1 MYKIILIDID
11 DTIFDFKSGEAKAL
25 INTLNKFNIKYDD
38 NLLKK
43 FSDINEKYFQLYAKN
58 EMTREQFHKARFDD
72 LLYISK
78 SYNDPIEVNKFYLEN
93 LAQQCEFVDGAK
105 DVIQYLNDKYVLCIA
120 SNGKYEVQKQ
130 RLELAKI
137 DKYFS
142 KIYVSSQIGFNK
154 PDKRF
159 FDYIF
164 NDLSEYKKSDFI
176 IIGDREDSDIL
187 GAINSG
193 IDSIYFDSQKKD
205 TTLKSSYTIYNLEEI
220 KNIL

>member
-159 FDYIF
+159 LDYIF

-193 IDSIYFDSQKKD
+193 IDSIYFNSQKKD
-205 TTLKSSYTIYNLEEI
+205 TTLKSSYIIYNLEEI

>member
-43 FSDINEKYFQLYAKN
+43 FSDINEKYFQSYAKN

-193 IDSIYFDSQKKD
+193 IDSIYFNSQKKD
-205 TTLKSSYTIYNLEEI
+205 TTLKSSYIIYNLEEI

>member
-11 DTIFDFKSGEAKAL
+11 DTIFDFKLGEAKAL

-193 IDSIYFDSQKKD
+193 IDSIYFNSQKKD
-205 TTLKSSYTIYNLEEI
+205 TTLKSSYIIYNLEEI